1 MKNLSLEAVANIL
14 GYSSLYLKVILS
26 FSLSFLLTFIAIPK
40 IIRVS
45 YRKQL
50 MDIPGVRSSHVK
62 KVPRLGGVA
71 IYFAITVVSSIFA
84 YEMLYQIVFFSAA
97 LVLLFFIGLMDD
109 LLVVAPRKKLIAQ
122 LISAVMIVVGSDVR
136 IH

>member
-1 MKNLSLEAVANIL
+1 M
-14 GYSSLYLKVILS
+14 
-26 FSLSFLLTFIAIPK
+26 
-40 IIRVS
+40 VS

-84 YEMLYQIVFFSAA
+84 HEMLYQIVFFSAA

-136 IH
+136 IHSFFGLFGIYELPYLLSILFTIFIIVL